1 MKQEYYYIPISSLNF
16 TNVLSSDSISP
27 ASFYAKRGYG
37 FKRFEKTAS
46 NPFDNV
52 ILAYS
57 SPVIEPPSKSGR
69 EEFLINLKIPSRW
82 LKSAISNK
90 SGSHEILCIKKSIH
104 FHPFASELVFT
115 SDQER
120 KRIIATGLKSLEA
133 KFISYYEHNS
143 SIVADIEGNQ
153 IDWNEGLLESISD
166 AKFDYS
172 EIVRDQR
179 FNKIKGVAYGL
190 ACGLVASGSP
200 EISAAK
206 QYIQEF
212 NNEFSSVLNQLST
225 LGSGSK
231 KGSTPMDKLRP
242 RFDHLKSL
250 ESRIKTITKGYE
262 EANEIEVISKVVNA
276 SKNEVEKWKTYRPNN
291 GKSVFDVVLEYL
303 ENEYLELM
311 PLDRILSVLRE
322 ELLHL
327 ARYKSTADYQHI
339 QELYSKIRHVLT
351 SRVTNY
357 SRLESDQN
365 ALDSIPLKV
374 QSDYSVTKASMSNL
388 SKLELNTVTVTL
400 NQLINFPEVSSSDQ
414 IAQRR
419 KEFIGE
425 LGQQLKSKDEKS
437 FTKNGDLEFL
447 RRLYKSIQTVGTGFR
462 IDEGNNR
469 VLKVLAAFFNKY
481 SELEK
486 YQDYLAK
493 NKLGQLD
500 VAYAIWGGAYGYAN
514 ISKLLVEPLER
525 SEFSARVVFEFIE
538 NVLQF
543 NSGYSTTQGKNET
556 PIVEE
561 EQPTTV
567 VEWDVNPPSNEPIL
581 DTKDQDNNTS
591 LIDSFRSHFS
601 EDKQLSK
608 HPDWLDFSI
617 KKLKAILITGRIQ
630 DNSESKVSDFQ
641 SELMKERPK
650 GFGPKKVEQVV
661 ELFKQSLNE

>member
-1 MKQEYYYIPISSLNF
+1 
-16 TNVLSSDSISP
+16 
-27 ASFYAKRGYG
+27 
-37 FKRFEKTAS
+37 
-46 NPFDNV
+46 
-52 ILAYS
+52 
-57 SPVIEPPSKSGR
+57 
-69 EEFLINLKIPSRW
+69 
-82 LKSAISNK
+82 
-90 SGSHEILCIKKSIH
+90 
-104 FHPFASELVFT
+104 
-115 SDQER
+115 
-120 KRIIATGLKSLEA
+120 
-133 KFISYYEHNS
+133 
-143 SIVADIEGNQ
+143 
-153 IDWNEGLLESISD
+153 
-166 AKFDYS
+166 
-172 EIVRDQR
+172 
-179 FNKIKGVAYGL
+179 
-190 ACGLVASGSP
+190 
-200 EISAAK
+200 
-206 QYIQEF
+206 
-212 NNEFSSVLNQLST
+212 
-225 LGSGSK
+225 
-231 KGSTPMDKLRP
+231 
-242 RFDHLKSL
+242 
-250 ESRIKTITKGYE
+250 
-262 EANEIEVISKVVNA
+262 
-276 SKNEVEKWKTYRPNN
+276 
-291 GKSVFDVVLEYL
+291 
-303 ENEYLELM
+303 
-311 PLDRILSVLRE
+311 
-322 ELLHL
+322 
-327 ARYKSTADYQHI
+327 
-339 QELYSKIRHVLT
+339 
-351 SRVTNY
+351 
-357 SRLESDQN
+357 
-365 ALDSIPLKV
+365 
-374 QSDYSVTKASMSNL
+374 MSNL

-591 LIDSFRSHFS
+591 LIDSFRSHFLN
-601 EDKQLSK
+601 DNQLSK
-608 HPDWLDFSI
+608 HSEWLEFRR
-617 KKLKAILITGRIQ
+617 KNLKLC
-630 DNSESKVSDFQ
+630 
-641 SELMKERPK
+641 
-650 GFGPKKVEQVV
+650 
-661 ELFKQSLNE
+661 